1 MNSMTALA
9 KREFLDHK
17 GAMFWAPLVIGT
29 LMIFAII
36 WGAASMSLL
45 DNKWLN
51 INLGDTVGL
60 ATDGTTT
67 DADGT
72 QITRSTRKLADGRE
86 EVTVTIKEKNGSK
99 SSKVVVNRQ
108 PGETLGEDTEFE
120 INGHNLE
127 SPRQALQSL
136 NAMPARERT
145 QGAHMIGSTMFA
157 GTAVLP
163 LLIAML
169 MVPFILLASLYDER
183 QDRSIL
189 FWKSLPVSDA
199 KVVISKLVYGAL
211 LTFGIAFAIGIIVH
225 LVALASASTVG
236 ARYGVMSVSSLWHL
250 PTLLN
255 TWFTWALVVVQY
267 VLWALPIYAWFLLVS
282 AAAPRAPFLF
292 AFMIPAAIGMLEGL
306 WNKSGHFAQEFFG
319 RLGGAPM
326 LESIEALS
334 VNTEK
339 LRAPEDFLAIGQ
351 KAVLLGFGN
360 IQLWIGIAIAAVLL
374 FATIEIRR
382 RKTL

>member
-17 GAMFWAPLVIGT
+17 GAMFWAPLVIGA
-29 LMIFAII
+29 LLIIAII
-36 WGAASMSLL
+36 WGAATMSF
-45 DNKWLN
+45 KGKGWLK
-51 INLGDTVGL
+51 INLNDEIGL
-60 ATDGTTT
+60 STDGAST
-67 DADGT
+67 DEGGT
-72 QITRSTRKLADGRE
+72 IIARSTRKLPDGRE
-86 EVTVTIKEKNGSK
+86 EVTLTIKEKNGEK
-99 SSKVVVNRQ
+99 ISKVVVNRQ
-108 PGETLGEDTEFE
+108 PGKKIGENSGIEV
-120 INGHNLE
+120 NGHTFE
-127 SPRQALQSL
+127 SPREALQSL
-136 NAMPARERT
+136 NTMPAKERA
-145 QGAHMIGSTMFA
+145 QGAHMLGSGLFA
-157 GTAVLP
+157 GTAILP

-211 LTFGIAFAIGIIVH
+211 LTFGIAFAVGIIVH
-225 LVALASASTVG
+225 LVALTSVSMVG
-236 ARYGVMSVSSLWHL
+236 SRYNVMSVSSLWHV

-326 LESIEALS
+326 VESIDALS
-334 VNTEK
+334 VNSDK
-339 LRAPEDFLAIGQ
+339 LRAPEEFLAIAQ
-351 KAVLLGFGN
+351 KALMMGFGN
-360 IQLWIGIAIAAVLL
+360 AQLWIGIAVAAVLL